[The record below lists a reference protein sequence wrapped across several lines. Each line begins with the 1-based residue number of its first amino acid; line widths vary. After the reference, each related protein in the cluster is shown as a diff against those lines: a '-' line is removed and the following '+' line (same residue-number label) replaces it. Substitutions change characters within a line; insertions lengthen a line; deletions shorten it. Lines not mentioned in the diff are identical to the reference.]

1 MTNKS
6 EKLQKLSFSE
16 LYNILKF
23 LKEEVVK
30 ADESEKNIVEKRIN
44 IVEEELK
51 RIVNN
56 LF

>member
-1 MTNKS
+1 MANKN

-30 ADESEKNIVEKRIN
+30 VDESEKNIVEKRIN

>member
-16 LYNILKF
+16 LYDILNF

-30 ADESEKNIVEKRIN
+30 VDESEKNIVEKRIN

>member
-1 MTNKS
+1 MDNKS

-30 ADESEKNIVEKRIN
+30 ADESEKNIID
-44 IVEEELK
+44 LK
-51 RIVNN
+51 EGSS
-56 LF
+56 

>member
-16 LYNILKF
+16 LYDILKF

>member
-1 MTNKS
+1 MANKS

-16 LYNILKF
+16 LYDILKF

>member
-1 MTNKS
+1 MANKS

-30 ADESEKNIVEKRIN
+30 ADESEKNILEKRIN

>member
-16 LYNILKF
+16 LHDILKF